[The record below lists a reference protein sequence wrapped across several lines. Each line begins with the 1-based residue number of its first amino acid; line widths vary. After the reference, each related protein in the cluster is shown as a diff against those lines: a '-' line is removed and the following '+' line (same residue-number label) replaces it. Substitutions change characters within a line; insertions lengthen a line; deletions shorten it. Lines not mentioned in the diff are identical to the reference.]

1 MNAVS
6 KTFSILNFWLDDFG
20 VEVLNHTETFYDFMS
35 RLLVIL
41 ASILSNIS
49 LALSTIFL
57 FDFGTVPAVWNFL
70 FFYFTLLLVFF
81 LIWLIFQIDLMVD
94 FFYLWMMKFWVILKC
109 LILEF
114 EILYWEVDCMILSIE
129 INTGMCNWKVDFNNI
144 CILTFTIKLIIMCW
158 FIVHFKD
165 NFVV

>member
-70 FFYFTLLLVFF
+70 FFYFCIITGFLSDLTYIPDRFNGRLLLS
-81 LIWLIFQIDLMVD
+81 LNDEI
-94 FFYLWMMKFWVILKC
+94 WVILTS

-114 EILYWEVDCMILSIE
+114 EILYWEDKRSLPLNLSGI
-129 INTGMCNWKVDFNNI
+129 
-144 CILTFTIKLIIMCW
+144 
-158 FIVHFKD
+158 
-165 NFVV
+165 